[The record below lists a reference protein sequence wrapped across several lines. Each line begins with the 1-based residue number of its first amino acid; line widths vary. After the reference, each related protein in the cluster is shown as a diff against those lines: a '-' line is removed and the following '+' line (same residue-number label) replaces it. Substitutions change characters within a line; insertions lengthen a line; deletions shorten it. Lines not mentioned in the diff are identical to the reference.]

1 MDIYFFASN
10 PIIYFFRDG
19 RPKTDVPDMLA
30 SIIELL
36 WIKAFTGIIT

>member
-1 MDIYFFASN
+1 MDISFFASN
-10 PIIYFFRDG
+10 PLIYFIGDG

-36 WIKAFTGIIT
+36 